1 MMGLFNVLLRMVLVL
16 ATASSS
22 AEQRLGKRRPHMSGE
37 SNTVFHMLQFRI
49 WPPLI
54 YIYIYHNY
62 IYTWVNRPPLDD
74 V

>member
-37 SNTVFHMLQFRI
+37 SNTVVSYVTISNMASTH
-49 WPPLI
+49 I
-54 YIYIYHNY
+54 YIYIYIIIIY
-62 IYTWVNRPPLDD
+62 IHGLIARH
-74 V
+74 

>member
-54 YIYIYHNY
+54 YIYHNY